1 MFVSERRREVDME
14 FHKQVT
20 VFRWIVVLGE
30 PFTVEFHNLKWAR
43 YLQRTRKHTN
53 RKMCRSSHLVTG
65 NFD

>member
-1 MFVSERRREVDME
+1 ME